1 MTDQEFDSQFLKK
14 TARERE
20 LTKEILWDIVELDRR
35 QLYLKYAYPSLFAY
49 LTRRAGYSDGA
60 AQRRIDAAR
69 LLNKIPEVANA
80 IGEGRIH
87 LSQASKV
94 QQVCRLAKKETG
106 VQIDVARQKN
116 ILKKLENKNSRE
128 TDLILAQELNLEIKT
143 SVRTKIQQDESVRVE
158 LTFTKDEMELIEAAR
173 AILSNQA
180 GGGMKESFVLMAKKI
195 VNGAKPKEMNRQSL
209 KRRPLPMES
218 KNSDTFTATAAV
230 KLVQKSQD
238 FQPFPGVVK
247 SLKSVTPK
255 LKKEILNRDNYCQ
268 FKDPESGRLCGSRY
282 FLEADHIQ
290 PRFLNGPHSLNNLR
304 ALCRNHNQYRY
315 RMGL

>member
-20 LTKEILWDIVELDRR
+20 LTTEILWDIVELDRR

-87 LSQASKV
+87 LSQVAKI
-94 QQVCRLAKKETG
+94 QQVCRQAKKETG
-106 VQIDVARQKN
+106 VQIDVAQQKN

-128 TDLILAQELNLEIKT
+128 TELILAQELNLEIKT

-173 AILSNQA
+173 TILSNQA
-180 GGGMKESFVLMAKKI
+180 GGGIKESFVLMAQKI
-195 VNGAKPKEMNRQSL
+195 VNGAKPRKG
-209 KRRPLPMES
+209 K
-218 KNSDTFTATAAV
+218 KNQGFTASTATAAV
-230 KLVQKSQD
+230 NLDQKAQE
-238 FQPFPGVVK
+238 FQPFSGFAK

-255 LKKEILNRDNYCQ
+255 LKKEILNRDKYCQ
-268 FKDPESGRLCGSRY
+268 FKDPETGRMCGSRY